1 MARSARH
8 FCVLAREDRLVE
20 LLGDGPQ
27 AELVR
32 ERIDDEDHDLWAPH
46 LIDAEVGHA
55 LRRHVL
61 LGVLTADA
69 AGRALWEVDDLPV
82 ERVEHD
88 LLIHVAWG
96 LRDNFSFYDAL
107 YVALALMLDEPL
119 LTLDARMVRSGVEL
133 PIEVLGQA

>member
-1 MARSARH
+1 MPVVDAS
-8 FCVLAREDRLVE
+8 VLVE
-20 LLGDGPQ
+20 LLSDGGA
-27 AELVR
+27 AEAVR
-32 ERIDDEDHDLWAPH
+32 ERLDDEDHDLCAPH

-55 LRRHVL
+55 LRRAVY
-61 LGVLTADA
+61 LGELTADA

-82 ERVEHD
+82 ERVEHE
-88 LLIHVAWG
+88 LLMHVAWG

-119 LTLDARMVRSGVEL
+119 LTFDARLARTGIDL